1 MEPIVAGPEHERIIA
16 LLLSGRRPGVDALAA
31 TRGETLKAL
40 IPVAGIPMV
49 ARVVTTLLATPA
61 IGAIRVM
68 TQDVD
73 PIVAVLPAD
82 PRIAF
87 LRSGDGIAR
96 SIAAALASGEAP
108 FPLFVTTADHA
119 LLTPATIAEFLKGA
133 AGADV
138 AVGMVERRIVEARFP
153 QTKRTWLRFRKGEW
167 SGANL
172 FWFSSPAALPVIE
185 AWASVEQD
193 RKKGWKLIAKFGVGL
208 LLRALTRTITIHDA
222 VARAGR
228 GLGARVRI
236 VGLSDPLAAVDVDKL
251 ADLDLAEAVLEG
263 RA

>member
-1 MEPIVAGPEHERIIA
+1 MDRVAALPDGGLITA
-16 LLLSGRRPGVDALAA
+16 LLLAGRRPGVDALAA

-40 IPVAGIPMV
+40 IPVAGTPMV
-49 ARVVTTLLATPA
+49 ARVVATLLATPA

-73 PIVAVLPAD
+73 PIAAVLPAD
-82 PRIAF
+82 ARIAY

-96 SIAAALASGEAP
+96 SIAAALASGAAP

-119 LLTPATIAEFLKGA
+119 LLTPATIAAFLRGA
-133 AGADV
+133 GDADV

-153 QTKRTWLRFRKGEW
+153 QTRRTWLRFRGGDW

-172 FWFSSPAALPVIE
+172 FWFAGPAALPVIE
-185 AWASVEQD
+185 TWASVEQD

-222 VARAGR
+222 VAQAGR
-228 GLGARVRI
+228 RLGAAVRI
-236 VGLSDPLAAVDVDKL
+236 VGLADPLAAVDVDKL
-251 ADLDLAEAVLEG
+251 ADLELAEAGLEG

>member
-1 MEPIVAGPEHERIIA
+1 MDRILGAPDDGRITA
-16 LLLSGRRPGVDALAA
+16 LLLAGRRPGVDALAA

-40 IPVAGIPMV
+40 IPVAGTPMV
-49 ARVVTTLLATPA
+49 ARVVATLLATDA

-68 TQDVD
+68 TQDIE
-73 PIVAVLPAD
+73 PIAAVLPAD
-82 PRIAF
+82 TRIVY

-96 SIAAALASGEAP
+96 SIVAALESGAAP

-119 LLTPATIAEFLKGA
+119 LLTPATIAEFLAGA

-138 AVGMVERRIVEARFP
+138 AVGMVERAIVEARFP
-153 QTKRTWLRFRKGEW
+153 QTRRTWLRFKGGDW

-172 FWFSSPAALPVIE
+172 FWFAGPAALPVIE
-185 AWASVEQD
+185 GWASVEQD

-208 LLRALTRTITIHDA
+208 LLRAVTRTITIHDA
-222 VARAGR
+222 VAQAGR
-228 GLGARVRI
+228 KLGASVRI
-236 VGLSDPLAAVDVDKL
+236 VGLTDPLAAVDVDKV
-251 ADLDLAEAVLEG
+251 ADLELAEAVLES

>member
-1 MEPIVAGPEHERIIA
+1 MAGLTA
-16 LLLSGRRPGVDALAA
+16 LLLAGRRPGIDALAA
-31 TRGETLKAL
+31 SRGETLKAL
-40 IPVAGIPMV
+40 IPIAGTPMV
-49 ARVVTTLLATPA
+49 ARVTATLLATPA
-61 IGAIRVM
+61 IDTVWVM
-68 TQDVD
+68 TQDIE
-73 PIVAVLPAD
+73 PIAAALPAD
-82 PRIAF
+82 TRIGF

-96 SIAAALASGEAP
+96 SIAAALASGAAP

-119 LLTPATIAEFLKGA
+119 LLTPATIADFLAGA

-153 QTKRTWLRFRKGEW
+153 QTKRTWLRFKGGDW

-172 FWFSSPAALPVIE
+172 FWFAGPAALPVIE

-208 LLRALTRTITIHDA
+208 LLRALTRTITLPDA

-228 GLGARVRI
+228 GLGATVRM
-236 VGLSDPLAAVDVDKL
+236 VGLSDPLAAVDVDKPS
-251 ADLDLAEAVLEG
+251 DLDLAEAVLEG

>member
-1 MEPIVAGPEHERIIA
+1 MAGLTA
-16 LLLSGRRPGVDALAA
+16 LLLAGRRPGVDALAA
-31 TRGETLKAL
+31 SRGQTLKAL
-40 IPVAGIPMV
+40 IPVAGTPMV
-49 ARVVTTLLATPA
+49 ARVVETLLATPA
-61 IGAIRVM
+61 IDAIRVM
-68 TQDVD
+68 TQDIE
-73 PIVAVLPAD
+73 PIAAALPAD
-82 PRIAF
+82 TRIGF

-96 SIAAALASGEAP
+96 SIAAALASGAAP

-119 LLTPATIAEFLKGA
+119 LLTPATIAEFLAGA

-153 QTKRTWLRFRKGEW
+153 QTKRTWLRFKGGDW

-172 FWFSSPAALPVIE
+172 FWFAGPAALPVIE
-185 AWASVEQD
+185 TWASVEQD

-208 LLRALTRTITIHDA
+208 LLRALTRTITLPDA

-228 GLGARVRI
+228 GLGATVRM
-236 VGLSDPLAAVDVDKL
+236 VSLSDPLAAVDVDKPS
-251 ADLDLAEAVLEG
+251 DLDLAEAVLEG